1 VLVAYLMDSIHRAR
15 LAFPCYRFF
24 SDPAPPLSVREDVK
38 IWALLQS
45 PCIKILLLVYSKGE
59 VRHSELES
67 LIRSRGTLSSNLNDL
82 LDEGLLKRNI
92 IASRPIQSN
101 YSLTERGKAV
111 TKILTDLKNS
121 LRPT

>member
-1 VLVAYLMDSIHRAR
+1 MLVAYLIDSIDRAR
-15 LAFPCYRFF
+15 LVSACYRFF
-24 SDPAPPLSVREDVK
+24 SDPSSRSSGCEDVK

-82 LDEGLLKRNI
+82 LNEGLLKRNI
-92 IASRPIQSN
+92 ITSRPIQSN
-101 YSLTERGKAV
+101 YSLTEKGKAV
-111 TKILTDLKNS
+111 AKILTDMKNS

>member
-1 VLVAYLMDSIHRAR
+1 V
-15 LAFPCYRFF
+15 C
-24 SDPAPPLSVREDVK
+24 EDVK
-38 IWALLQS
+38 IRGLFQS
-45 PCIKILLLVYSKGE
+45 PCIQIMLFLYTKGE
-59 VRHSELES
+59 ARHSELES

-101 YSLTERGKAV
+101 YSLTEKGKTVA
-111 TKILTDLKNS
+111 KILTDLRNS